1 MRIMMKNT
9 WVSGFFALQFVLG
22 CAVLAHAGEVKRDEL
37 IRRLQLHAGVFV
49 VSEDGKRLVS
59 VPGEKRTLSGF
70 SADGKFKRDW
80 SSNSSDYGS
89 FKLRHA
95 WTIEPTGV
103 VKVRFEEFSGEE
115 FDANGV
121 PKDFKNPIHQEERE
135 IVDFGTVI
143 YAVKG
148 VRGKKVVVRFI
159 PELAPESAVESVG
172 NFRIMG
178 KGISVYDSEGAL
190 WADDLEVAAPYVSI
204 TTHRGTLLLSY
215 RAFRG
220 SEGAGV
226 ADGKKIVIRLK
237 DYPKITLQADGEF
250 VPAGMNARVFAKY
263 VKDRRTDR
271 LNSVRT
277 QESSDEK
284 KFLEKAR

>member
-1 MRIMMKNT
+1 MTAKNT
-9 WVSGFFALQFVLG
+9 WLLALFGLQFVLG
-22 CAVLAHAGEVKRDEL
+22 YAVLAQAGEMKREDL

-49 VSEDGKRLVS
+49 VSDDGKRLVS

-80 SSNSSDYGS
+80 SSQSSDVGS

-95 WTIEPTGV
+95 WTIDPAGV
-103 VKVRFEEFSGEE
+103 VKVRFEEFAEE
-115 FDANGV
+115 ELDANGT
-121 PKDFKNPIHQEERE
+121 PKDFKNLIHQEERE
-135 IVDFGTVI
+135 VQDFGALI

-148 VRGKKVVVRFI
+148 IRGKKVVVRFV
-159 PELAPESAVESVG
+159 PELAPDASAENIG
-172 NFRIMG
+172 AFRIFG
-178 KGISVYDSEGAL
+178 KGISIYDSEGIL
-190 WADDLEVAAPYVSI
+190 WADDLEVAAQYVSF

-220 SEGAGV
+220 SEPAGV

-237 DYPKITLQADGEF
+237 DYPKITLQADGDF
-250 VPAGMNARVFAKY
+250 VPAGMNARVYAKY
-263 VKDRRTDR
+263 VKDRRTDK

-284 KFLEKAR
+284 KFLEKTK